1 MASWGDDYSL
11 LIHSIE
17 GHISEHMAASPT
29 TNLSVPSSRST
40 SAFKKR
46 RLSSEI
52 STYIAHS
59 DEDEIGS
66 FSDRISSYQNA
77 DVMKMAAELD
87 ETRLLNERLHEKYN
101 GIADEF
107 SKYKGKAVKQ
117 LQFMVAENDQLK
129 KDAAGQ
135 SDRYYDEKK
144 KWQSSLRSVESE
156 LSRLNRRG
164 E

>member
-1 MASWGDDYSL
+1 MANWGDDYSL

-29 TNLSVPSSRST
+29 TNPSIPSSQST
-40 SAFKKR
+40 SAYKKR

-52 STYIAHS
+52 STYTAHS
-59 DEDEIGS
+59 DEDENGS
-66 FSDRISSYQNA
+66 FGDRISSYQNA

-87 ETRLLNERLHEKYN
+87 ETRLLNEQLHEKYN

-129 KDAAGQ
+129 KETAAQ

-144 KWQSSLRSVESE
+144 KWQSSLRGIESE

-164 E
+164 K